1 MAAKQNCGRVCKTF
15 RLIKSVVTIPEIRN
29 LYVTLYKFSTRQR
42 TVNLAFFI
50 ARRMAQPA
58 PGNKPGVMER
68 IAVVS
73 VALVLVLVLQREE
86 AHCGRETRTEYLQPN
101 YGETGGFRVSSAPCN
116 ETIIP
121 YRYWLIE
128 GQVSEIDYDIVPG
141 RRMSLRTARTGQ
153 MLYPVGFFDLAFEDV
168 QQYDID
174 GVTVTQRQ
182 NAGRITGI
190 SWTREGYEY
199 LLYSL
204 QPEMNMIA
212 GLAVEFVTNT
222 RAEAVV

>member
-1 MAAKQNCGRVCKTF
+1 MVDSLWF
-15 RLIKSVVTIPEIRN
+15 V
-29 LYVTLYKFSTRQR
+29 
-42 TVNLAFFI
+42 LAL
-50 ARRMAQPA
+50 
-58 PGNKPGVMER
+58 VLL
-68 IAVVS
+68 AVVS
-73 VALVLVLVLQREE
+73 VALVLVLVLRREE

-101 YGETGGFRVSSAPCN
+101 YGQTGGFRVSSAPSN

-168 QQYDID
+168 QQHDID

-182 NAGRITGI
+182 SAGRITGI

>member
-1 MAAKQNCGRVCKTF
+1 MVDSLWF
-15 RLIKSVVTIPEIRN
+15 VL
-29 LYVTLYKFSTRQR
+29 
-42 TVNLAFFI
+42 
-50 ARRMAQPA
+50 
-58 PGNKPGVMER
+58 
-68 IAVVS
+68 
-73 VALVLVLVLQREE
+73 ALVLPVLPHAAGVLVLQREE

-190 SWTREGYEY
+190 SWTRDVF
-199 LLYSL
+199 LLS
-204 QPEMNMIA
+204 ESD
-212 GLAVEFVTNT
+212 
-222 RAEAVV
+222 R

>member
-73 VALVLVLVLQREE
+73 VALGMAVMILAMAVIMGFKREVARKMTGFAAHVAVTDIRGVNALDAQPVRRSAHVEELIRTTEGFRAMAPYALRGGIVRTADAVEGIVLKGVENTIRAVSSIARD
-86 AHCGRETRTEYLQPN
+86 GMRETDNEIIRLMIG
-101 YGETGGFRVSSAPCN
+101 GETVR
-116 ETIIP
+116 
-121 YRYWLIE
+121 
-128 GQVSEIDYDIVPG
+128 
-141 RRMSLRTARTGQ
+141 
-153 MLYPVGFFDLAFEDV
+153 
-168 QQYDID
+168 
-174 GVTVTQRQ
+174 
-182 NAGRITGI
+182 
-190 SWTREGYEY
+190 
-199 LLYSL
+199 
-204 QPEMNMIA
+204 
-212 GLAVEFVTNT
+212 
-222 RAEAVV
+222 

>member
-1 MAAKQNCGRVCKTF
+1 MVDSLWF
-15 RLIKSVVTIPEIRN
+15 V
-29 LYVTLYKFSTRQR
+29 
-42 TVNLAFFI
+42 LAL
-50 ARRMAQPA
+50 
-58 PGNKPGVMER
+58 VLL
-68 IAVVS
+68 AVVS

-222 RAEAVV
+222 RAEAAPVRPAAIRGLLLTGRPRAGYARPLRGCRFFIPLPPAPGAGGG